1 MIKLICPLYI
11 VLERKTKPDK
21 KIFVNM
27 NTYRNLHFQI
37 NNQVKVKYKELL
49 KEQLVGVKIKTPVEI
64 TYKVYKARNN
74 NLDKMNVVSI
84 TSKYLLD
91 AITEFGCW
99 TDDNDDFVKTETIM
113 PTELDRDKPRVEVFI
128 KSINERFRKDCQ
140 ESQAVGEDGSKLR
153 M

>member
-128 KSINERFRKDCQ
+128 KSINERFRKDSQ
-140 ESQAVGEDGSKLR
+140 ESQAMGEDGN
-153 M
+153 

>member
-1 MIKLICPLYI
+1 MIKVVCPLY
-11 VLERKTKPDK
+11 VMLERKTKPDK

-37 NNQVKVKYKELL
+37 NNKVKIKYKESV
-49 KEQLVGVKIKTPVEI
+49 KEQLKGVTIKTPVEI

-74 NLDKMNVVSI
+74 KLDKMNVVSV

-91 AITEFGCW
+91 AITELGCW

-113 PTELDRDKPRVEVFI
+113 PTEVDREKPRVEVFI
-128 KSINERFRKDCQ
+128 KSI
-140 ESQAVGEDGSKLR
+140 
-153 M
+153 

>member
-11 VLERKTKPDK
+11 TIERKTKADK
-21 KIFVNM
+21 KVFVNM

-37 NNQVKVKYKELL
+37 NNNVKVKYKELL
-49 KEQLVGVKIKTPVEI
+49 REQLEGVKIKTPVEI

-74 NLDKMNVVSI
+74 MLDKMNVVSI

-91 AITEFGCW
+91 AITQLGCW

-113 PTELDRDKPRVEVFI
+113 PTELDRENPRVEVFI
-128 KSINERFRKDCQ
+128 KSI
-140 ESQAVGEDGSKLR
+140 
-153 M
+153 